1 MTITDLCEE
10 LKNYFDY
17 ERRHGNFTISDS
29 TIVLDD
35 YLSNGQYFRIVGSRF
50 NDGVYKY
57 PASGL
62 KNETFNGAIWAM
74 AVPPAVVT
82 LMGEMNDW
90 LERYGASDAAQ
101 SPFQSE
107 SFGGYS
113 YSKGGSGSGD
123 ANDSNTWQGHFRGR
137 LNKYRKIRKL

>member
-17 ERRHGNFTISDS
+17 DRVFGTYVINNHTIA
-29 TIVLDD
+29 LDD
-35 YLSNGQYFRIVGSRF
+35 VLSNGQYFRIVGSRF
-50 NDGVYKY
+50 NDGVYVY
-57 PASGL
+57 PVSGL
-62 KNETFNGAIWAM
+62 TDETFNGAIWAM

-82 LMGEMNDW
+82 LMGEINAWM
-90 LERYGASDAAQ
+90 ERYGNTDAAQ

-113 YSKGGSGSGD
+113 YSKAGSGSGD
-123 ANDSNTWQGHFRGR
+123 GTDANSWQGHFRGR

>member
-17 ERRHGNFTISDS
+17 ERIYNTFKIENHTIA
-29 TIVLDD
+29 LDD
-35 YLSNGQYFRIVGSRF
+35 VLSNGQFFRIVGSRF
-50 NDGVYKY
+50 NDGVYVY
-57 PASGL
+57 PVAGL
-62 KNETFNGAIWAM
+62 TDETFNGAIWAM

-82 LMGEMNDW
+82 LMGEINEWM
-90 LERYGASDAAQ
+90 ERYGNTDAAQ

-113 YSKGGSGSGD
+113 YSKAGSGSGD
-123 ANDSNTWQGHFRGR
+123 GTDANSWQGHFRGR